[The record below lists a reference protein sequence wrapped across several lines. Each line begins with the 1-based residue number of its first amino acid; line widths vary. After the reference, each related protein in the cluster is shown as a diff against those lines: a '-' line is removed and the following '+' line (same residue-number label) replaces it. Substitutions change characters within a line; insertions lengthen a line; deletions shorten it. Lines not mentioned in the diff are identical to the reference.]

1 MFRFLL
7 QLLELG
13 ITVYLAAVRFD
24 CSLAVTSQ
32 LGLPLPLSLHSILDD
47 FLLMGFVVGGEVVAV
62 FLWLVGVGQVG
73 GGILTLIILF
83 QAPDC

>member
-1 MFRFLL
+1 
-7 QLLELG
+7 
-13 ITVYLAAVRFD
+13 
-24 CSLAVTSQ
+24 
-32 LGLPLPLSLHSILDD
+32 
-47 FLLMGFVVGGEVVAV
+47 MGFVVGGEVVAV